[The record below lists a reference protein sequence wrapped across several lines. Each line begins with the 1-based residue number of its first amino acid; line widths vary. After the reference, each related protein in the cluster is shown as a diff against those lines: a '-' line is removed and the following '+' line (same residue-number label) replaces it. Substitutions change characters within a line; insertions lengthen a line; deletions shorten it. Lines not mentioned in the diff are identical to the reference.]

1 MDHHSIKV
9 SEDDTHRSLVSK
21 GSIPNHNYRHAKI
34 VASEPILASSV
45 EVQTSEKKNDHI
57 WESCC
62 LKTDK
67 HAISYFGQLFVTT
80 SVLGISTYMLVLAD
94 GECNRS
100 SPWIGMISFLLGKI
114 LSSVVSSA

>member
-1 MDHHSIKV
+1 MDHSIKI
-9 SEDDTHRSLVSK
+9 SEDTHGLINK
-21 GSIPNHNYRHAKI
+21 GSIPHHFKRDRI
-34 VASEPILASSV
+34 IPPPEQIPSSSL
-45 EVQTSEKKNDHI
+45 ESQTEKKNDHI

-80 SVLGISTYMLVLAD
+80 SVLGISTYFLLRAD
-94 GECNRS
+94 GDCNKS

-114 LSSVVSSA
+114 LSSVVSST